1 MRPIIK
7 VEDLSKRYQI
17 GRRESYRMLRDSVVE
32 TLTAPFRSIRGK
44 LRGNGNGAP
53 DERSGADH
61 IWALDRVS
69 FEVMP
74 GEVLG
79 VVGRNGAGK
88 STLLKVLARITE
100 PTSGRVE
107 LYGRVSSLLE
117 VGTGFHPELTGRDN
131 IFLSGAILGMRRAE
145 IARKFDE
152 IVAFAE
158 IETFIDT
165 PVKHYSS
172 GMYVRLGFAVA
183 AHLETEIL
191 LVDEVLAVGD
201 AAFQKRCLGKVG
213 DVARAGRTVL
223 FVSHNMGTIEAL
235 CNSSLLIRN
244 GRLAAKA
251 STAEVVGLYMAN
263 ELTPSGASR
272 SLRGHPGR
280 RAGST
285 PTMTS
290 IEMRSGGVA
299 AAGAVRMGEDLTLI
313 VNYAAAAALRPVP
326 GFAFKSSRGV
336 PIFCVSDR
344 FSSQLAF
351 CEPAARGEIVCRI
364 DPLMLM
370 PGTYVVDLYLGDQGG
385 DFEVIY
391 DAFSFEV
398 MPADMTG
405 TGRLPGANFGHVY
418 CPGTFALI
426 PEGAVYPAG
435 DEIEA

>member
-7 VEDLSKRYQI
+7 VQDLSKRYRI

-32 TLTAPFRSIRGK
+32 TLTAPFRAIRGR
-44 LRGNGNGAP
+44 LRRNGISEHNGSQS
-53 DERSGADH
+53 DGGADGDH

-79 VVGRNGAGK
+79 IIGRNGAGK

-100 PTSGRVE
+100 PTSGQVE
-107 LYGRVSSLLE
+107 LYGRVGSLLE

-131 IFLSGAILGMRRAE
+131 IFLSGAILG

-158 IETFIDT
+158 IETFVDT

-172 GMYVRLGFAVA
+172 GMYVRLAFAVA

-235 CNSSLLIRN
+235 CDSSLLIRN
-244 GRLAAKA
+244 GRVEAKG

-263 ELTPSGASR
+263 ELTPSAASR
-272 SLRGHPGR
+272 SLREHPGR
-280 RAGST
+280 KRGSA

-299 AAGAVRMGEDLTLI
+299 GAGAVRMGEELTLI
-313 VNYAAAAALRPVP
+313 VKYAAAEPLRPVP
-326 GFAFKSSRGV
+326 GFVFKSNHGV
-336 PIFCVSDR
+336 AIFCVSDR

-351 CEPAARGEIVCRI
+351 CEPAARGDIVCRI

-370 PGTYVVDLYLGDQGG
+370 PGTYVIDLYLGDQGG
-385 DFEVIY
+385 DFDVIY
-391 DAFSFEV
+391 DAFPFEV
-398 MPADMTG
+398 LPADMTG
-405 TGRLPGANFGHVY
+405 TGRLPAPNFGHVY
-418 CPGTFALI
+418 CPGTFGLI
-426 PEGAVYPAG
+426 PDGVASSAG
-435 DEIEA
+435 NEIDT